1 MIRFRVE
8 HHTVYSYAASVG
20 LNFGEARLLPREA
33 PGQQVLAARL
43 TIEPA
48 AEEYRERIDAFGNRV
63 AWFSLRQPH
72 TRVVVSAH
80 CEIARAA
87 PIRPSDSPSWE
98 SVVDTLATPGGAEAD
113 LRARE
118 FCLESPRI
126 QLDETITDYVRV
138 SFSPG
143 RPLLDAV
150 ADLTARVRAEFA
162 YLPQATEIDTPLR
175 EVLQARHG
183 VCQDFAHLC
192 IAGLRGLG
200 LAARYVSGWLETTPA
215 PGTPPQR
222 GADASHAWIAVYLP
236 DLGWFDFDPTN
247 GTATGAGH
255 LSIAWGRDYDDVVP
269 LKGVIF
275 GVGTHSLEV
284 GVTVERQAP
293 SEDGA

>member
-20 LNFGEARLLPREA
+20 LNLGEAHLLPRAA

-43 TIEPA
+43 TIEPGV
-48 AEEYRERIDAFGNRV
+48 EEYRERVNAFGNRV

-72 TRVVVSAH
+72 TRVVVGAH

-87 PIRPSDSPSWE
+87 PAWPSDSPPWE
-98 SVVDTLATPGGAEAD
+98 SVVAALATPGGAEAD

-126 QLDETITDYVRV
+126 EFDEAITAYVRD

-150 ADLTARVRAEFA
+150 ADL
-162 YLPQATEIDTPLR
+162 
-175 EVLQARHG
+175 
-183 VCQDFAHLC
+183 
-192 IAGLRGLG
+192 
-200 LAARYVSGWLETTPA
+200 AARYVSGWLETTPA
-215 PGTPPQR
+215 QR

-236 DLGWFDFDPTN
+236 GLGWFDFDPTH

-275 GVGTHSLEV
+275 GMGAHSLEV
-284 GVTVERQAP
+284 GITVERLVPTGDEA
-293 SEDGA
+293 